1 MHPTPYFL
9 SIAFFDRRRAKRETE
24 CRKSRPTNDTP
35 SIVLQRNAEA
45 RAFVCAI
52 SATATIGNS
61 KALACMHRHDAHEI
75 AALRRK
81 RPGASFAV
89 SICAMKD
96 CAIEATR
103 TGAPSFS
110 NDSTI
115 RIGFHDVARNR
126 LSLRAEAF
134 KARKPA
140 RFFDRLR
147 HDARY
152 GHRPDYAGERFF
164 TTPTA

>member
-1 MHPTPYFL
+1 MPQIEADERH
-9 SIAFFDRRRAKRETE
+9 AVDRVAAKRRSTGIRLRHF
-24 CRKSRPTNDTP
+24 CHGDNRK
-35 SIVLQRNAEA
+35 L
-45 RAFVCAI
+45 
-52 SATATIGNS
+52 

-96 CAIEATR
+96 CAIEARTR
-103 TGAPSFS
+103 APSFS

-152 GHRPDYAGERFF
+152 GHRPPAGERFF